1 MLSSR
6 NIESRHGA
14 IIGPLVTGSMIMTA
28 CDFEAFD
35 FDDPLLQCGV
45 YPWHSMLMFFHSP
58 MDDDLWGRQQRQQ
71 DTDWQVGLLVLG
83 KATRQVP
90 EEALLKQVEA
100 DR

>member
-1 MLSSR
+1 
-6 NIESRHGA
+6 
-14 IIGPLVTGSMIMTA
+14 MT
-28 CDFEAFD
+28 FD

-45 YPWHSMLMFFHSP
+45 YGFHAHVFSLITH
-58 MDDDLWGRQQRQQ
+58 MDMICDVCGGRQQRQQ

-90 EEALLKQVEA
+90 EKALLKQVEA